1 MPRLLHRLA
10 PAAVGT
16 VALVVAAGGVTTLI
30 AGRAPST
37 HHNQV
42 AALTAPSAQPL
53 DLIPSGGDPAA
64 IASPPLATRTAD
76 AAPAPKVAPLTSRII
91 PDVLV
96 TAAHS
101 LTAADVGRIQDL
113 AHATKGL
120 QFDQAHVHLGSGTTE
135 AIAVDP
141 GTFRPFTP
149 KGTAESDPLW
159 TSIARGD
166 VAVAHQVAKALAV
179 PLGGTTTLGVAAPG
193 PVRVGAYATTGLP
206 GVGVV
211 IARGPGRLLGLTPD
225 SGLLLST
232 PGQDPV
238 ITASVL
244 TKALGTGF
252 TITPLR
258 IPVRAGHVE
267 WVAPAFGP
275 ISSPFGA
282 RPRPDQPGQVD
293 FHPGLDIAAPRGA
306 PIYAASDGYV
316 QYAGPA
322 SGFGNEVILQ
332 HANGVITVYGHM
344 SRILV
349 TSGPVTAGQ
358 PIALVGSE
366 GESTGPHLHFEVH
379 VHDQL
384 VDPLAWLSAHGVRV
398 SR

>member
-1 MPRLLHRLA
+1 V

-16 VALVVAAGGVTTLI
+16 VALVVAAAGGVTLI
-30 AGRAPST
+30 TGY
-37 HHNQV
+37 
-42 AALTAPSAQPL
+42 AQPAAAHRL
-53 DLIPSGGDPAA
+53 AGHGPTAAPQPGPTGGDPAA
-64 IASPPLATRTAD
+64 LPPRGGRTAD
-76 AAPAPKVAPLTSRII
+76 AAPAPKVAPLAARIT

-96 TAAHS
+96 TAQHA
-101 LTAADVGRIQDL
+101 LAAADVTRIEAL
-113 AHATKGL
+113 AHAASGL
-120 QFDQAHVHLGSGTTE
+120 ELDEAHVHLGSGTTE
-135 AIAVDP
+135 AIGVDP
-141 GTFRPFTP
+141 GTFRPYTP
-149 KGTAESDPLW
+149 QGTAESDPLW
-159 TSIARGD
+159 ASVARGD

-179 PLGGTTTLGVAAPG
+179 PLGGTTTLGTSAPG

-211 IARGPGRLLGLTPD
+211 IARAQGRRLGLAPD

-238 ITASVL
+238 VTSAVL
-244 TKALGTGF
+244 TKALGAGF
-252 TITPLR
+252 TVIPLR
-258 IPVRAGHVE
+258 VPLRAGHLE

-275 ISSPFGA
+275 ISSPFGP
-282 RPRPDQPGQVD
+282 RPRPGYPGQFD

-332 HANGVITVYGHM
+332 HADGVTTVYGHM
-344 SRILV
+344 SKILV

-358 PIALVGSE
+358 PIAIVGSE